1 MREKWDILWE
11 LMSASKKLGIESALL
26 DSKETISD
34 YQDAFNKAMDALDKA
49 VKRLEVMKLWC
60 MSCDNFFTP
69 GEERFDEASGYATD
83 EEVEI
88 CEDCARARWEHQEE
102 SRVY

>member
-1 MREKWDILWE
+1 
-11 LMSASKKLGIESALL
+11 
-26 DSKETISD
+26 
-34 YQDAFNKAMDALDKA
+34 
-49 VKRLEVMKLWC
+49 MKLSHDRC
-60 MSCDNFFTP
+60 MSCESFFTP